1 VPPASDDQ
9 DELKKQQ
16 LKELAILNG
25 TYKENKLLM
34 PVSNKRIAATAAGGA
49 GAGSIHTGVGISEAQ
64 QQHTANSQ
72 AGCAAGMG
80 PHVTMMQVMAQQMF
94 MQEQQHKMN
103 LRIGLQHAQ
112 QAHQAMTARQQTM
125 SAQAS
130 NSLFNANKNAN
141 TPVNNFPHNANVTS
155 SFGSSQHQ
163 HHQMGNVIGCGTAAG
178 GVVGNNGMNRNN
190 FTAMGGVYN
199 SIHGRSQSN
208 AINNAAGR
216 TGLVSGDAKPFV
228 PTFSAQ
234 AVDAKPFF
242 PSSIETSRQQ
252 QQQQQQQQHQQQ
264 QRGRNNTQCL
274 PQPRSFSQ
282 GPPPMHSGNTNIQR
296 GMYAHTPNKGRGR
309 QDKSPRDEN
318 SDPQWAA
325 SKPSTAVSKGPSS
338 PSFLTSMQTPAQTG
352 IRGNFSRTESY
363 SCGNV
368 LDNSVDIGWGSSLP
382 FDLGWEGGDNSVDS
396 SFNTSF
402 TAGTAKAGS
411 RSSPPGGRGAQRWHP
426 YSRSPPKASPDF
438 TSKVVAICTA
448 SFGHSGQQGAYSL
461 F

>member
-1 VPPASDDQ
+1 MPPASDDQ

-34 PVSNKRIAATAAGGA
+34 PVANKRIAATAAGGA
-49 GAGSIHTGVGISEAQ
+49 GAGSNLAGVGVSEAQ

-72 AGCAAGMG
+72 AGCSGGMG

-94 MQEQQHKMN
+94 MQEQQHKLN

-141 TPVNNFPHNANVTS
+141 TPVTNFPHTNVAS

-163 HHQMGNVIGCGTAAG
+163 HHQMGNFIGCATAAG
-178 GVVGNNGMNRNN
+178 GVVGTSGMNRNSLN
-190 FTAMGGVYN
+190 AMGGVYN
-199 SIHGRSQSN
+199 GINGRSQSN
-208 AINNAAGR
+208 AINIAGGR
-216 TGLVSGDAKPFV
+216 AGLVTGDAKPFV

-252 QQQQQQQQHQQQ
+252 QQQQ
-264 QRGRNNTQCL
+264 RGRNNTQCP
-274 PQPRSFSQ
+274 PQPASFSQ
-282 GPPPMHSGNTNIQR
+282 GPPPMHSGNTNVQR
-296 GMYAHTPNKGRGR
+296 GMYAHTPNKGKGR

-325 SKPSTAVSKGPSS
+325 SKPSTTGAKGPSS
-338 PSFLTSMQTPAQTG
+338 PSFLTSMQTPAQAG

-396 SFNTSF
+396 SFNSSF
-402 TAGTAKAGS
+402 TAGATKAGS

-426 YSRSPPKASPDF
+426 YSRSPPKTSPDF

-448 SFGHSGQQGAYSL
+448 SFGGHSGQQGAYSL